1 MANSY
6 SQIYL
11 HYVFIVGDRHDALT
25 PQVTELLFAHLH
37 ALAAEHKCKIL
48 ALNGM
53 PDHLHLLVSM
63 HPNVRPAE
71 FAQTLKGNS
80 SHYLNQASAVP
91 YKFRWQAGYG
101 AFSVSHSQL
110 AKVKDYI
117 ANQQTHH
124 AIITTRD
131 EFISLLKKHDIA
143 YQDEYLPE

>member
-6 SQIYL
+6 TQIYL
-11 HYVFIVGDRHDALT
+11 HFVFIVGGRHDALA
-25 PQVTELLFAHLH
+25 PQVTELLFAQLH
-37 ALAAEHKCKIL
+37 VVAAEHKCRIL

-53 PDHLHLLVSM
+53 PDHLHLLVSI
-63 HPNVRPAE
+63 HPGVSAAE
-71 FAQTLKGNS
+71 FAQKLKGNS
-80 SHYLNQASAVP
+80 SHYLNQARVFP
-91 YKFRWQAGYG
+91 YKFRWQGGYG

-110 AKVKDYI
+110 ASVKDYI

-124 AIITTRD
+124 VKITVRD